1 MNFPEWIRHARHVR
15 IPDQAD
21 ETIKGC
27 LSLEHPKS
35 FFLFAGAGSGK
46 TGSLVA
52 ALNFAREHLGARLML
67 EKRKIGVI
75 TYTNAAA
82 DEINRRCE
90 QYPCFAISTIHS
102 FAWELIHP
110 FQHDIKVWLM
120 QKLTEDIRELEGKS
134 GRARDVELPRK
145 RTRLANVHGVHRF
158 TYSPTG
164 LNGGRDSL
172 NHGEVISL
180 CADFLNR
187 PLMQEIFVSR
197 YPILFIDESQ
207 DTNKRLMDVFLNIQR
222 AYSTRFM
229 LGLFGDMM
237 QRIYLDGKE
246 RLDESIGTD
255 WATPSK
261 KINYRSPKRIVGLIN
276 VIRSAADDHRQQER
290 DGAAEGFVRVFIAP
304 ASGTDKS
311 VFENHACQIMTQLT
325 GDDLWVESQENVKT
339 LTLEHKM
346 AAARLGFEQLYNA
359 LDHSKKLRDRAFEKL
374 TELDPRPQVRGIA
387 FLTEILLPLVQANR
401 ENNPFG
407 VAGILKKHSPL
418 LQPQPPNETLDSNAE
433 CHQVKNT
440 KRAAAE
446 LFGLWDNGADPRL
459 DCILSSLAAT
469 GLLNVPDTLKQ
480 GMALNAAS
488 MTPNSAVSKESAAE
502 HGEAEGGDPEERQK
516 QQAAWA
522 AFVQIPFSQIAL
534 FHQYIKG
541 ESPFDTH
548 QGVKGLEFPRVMVI
562 LDDEAAGGNLFSYDK
577 LFDAKALSATDKSNI
592 RAGKDN
598 SLTRTNRL
606 FYVICSRAEQSLAI
620 VIYSANPQQVR
631 DILVEKCIFRSDELI
646 VCGDNA

>member
-1 MNFPEWIRHARHVR
+1 MNLPEWINHARQVR

-21 ETIKGC
+21 EIIKGC

-52 ALNFAREHLGARLML
+52 ALNFAREHLGAKLML

-82 DEINRRCE
+82 DEINRRSE
-90 QYPCFAISTIHS
+90 QYACFAISTIHS

-110 FQHDIKVWLM
+110 FQRDIKVWLM
-120 QKLTEDIRELEGKS
+120 RKLAEDIQELEAKT

-145 RTRLANVHGVHRF
+145 RTRLSAVHGVRRF

-164 LNGGRDSL
+164 LNSGRDSL

-180 CADFLNR
+180 CADFLSR
-187 PLMQEIFVSR
+187 PLMQKIFVSR

-207 DTNKRLMDVFLNIQR
+207 DTNKSLMDVFLGIQR

-237 QRIYLDGKE
+237 QRIYTDGKE
-246 RLDESIGTD
+246 SLDKSIGTD

-261 KINYRSPKRIVGLIN
+261 EINYRSPKRIVGLIN
-276 VIRSAADDHRQQER
+276 AIRSAADDHQQQER
-290 DGAAEGFVRVFIAP
+290 NAATEGFVRVFIAP
-304 ASGTDKS
+304 ASGTNKDA
-311 VFENHACQIMTQLT
+311 FEGHARQAMAQLT
-325 GDDLWVESQENVKT
+325 GDDLWVESPKNVKT

-346 AAARLGFEQLYNA
+346 AAVRLGFEQLYNA
-359 LDHSKKLRDRAFEKL
+359 LDHSKKLRARAFEKL

-407 VAGILKKHSPL
+407 IAGILKKHSPL
-418 LQPQPPNETLDSNAE
+418 LQPQPVNEPSDIDAE
-433 CHQVKNT
+433 YHQVKNT
-440 KRAAAE
+440 KKAATE
-446 LFGLWDNGADPRL
+446 LFALWDNGADPRL
-459 DCILSSLAAT
+459 DCILSSLMAT
-469 GLLNVPDTLKQ
+469 GLLNVPDTLRQ
-480 GMALNAAS
+480 GMALHAAAPDN
-488 MTPNSAVSKESAAE
+488 TVPEEAAE
-502 HGEAEGGDPEERQK
+502 ENEDAEGEDPEERQK
-516 QQAAWA
+516 LQAAWA

-577 LFDAKALSATDKSNI
+577 LFGAKALTTTDKSNI
-592 RAGKDN
+592 QTGKDN

-620 VIYSANPQQVR
+620 VIYSANPRQVR
-631 DILVEKCIFRSDELI
+631 DTLLAKAIFTNDEIILAE
-646 VCGDNA
+646 

>member
-1 MNFPEWIRHARHVR
+1 MNFPEWISHARQVR

-21 ETIKGC
+21 EIIKGC

-52 ALNFAREHLGARLML
+52 ALNFAREHLGTRLML

-82 DEINRRCE
+82 DEINRRSE
-90 QYPCFAISTIHS
+90 QYTCFAISTIHS

-110 FQHDIKVWLM
+110 FQSDIKVWLM
-120 QKLTEDIRELEGKS
+120 RKLAEDIQALETKS

-145 RTRLANVHGVHRF
+145 RARLSAVHGVRRF

-164 LNGGRDSL
+164 INSGRDSL

-180 CADFLNR
+180 CADFLSR

-207 DTNKRLMDVFLNIQR
+207 DTNKSLMDVFLDIQR
-222 AYSTRFM
+222 AYPTRFM

-246 RLDESIGTD
+246 SLDKSIGTD

-261 KINYRSPKRIVGLIN
+261 EINYRSPKRIVGLIN
-276 VIRSAADDHRQQER
+276 AIRSAADDHQQQER
-290 DGAAEGFVRVFIAP
+290 DGAADGFVRVFIAP
-304 ASGTDKS
+304 ASSTDKNA
-311 VFENHACQIMTQLT
+311 FERSACQTMARLT
-325 GDDLWVESQENVKT
+325 GDDLWVESPKNVKT

-359 LDHSKKLRDRAFEKL
+359 LDHSKKLRARAFEKL
-374 TELDPRPQVRGIA
+374 TKLDPRPQVRGIA

-407 VAGILKKHSPL
+407 IAGILKKHSPL
-418 LQPQPPNETLDSNAE
+418 LQPQPLNELLDVDAE
-433 CHQVKNT
+433 CHQVKNA
-440 KRAAAE
+440 KKAASE
-446 LFGLWDNGADPRL
+446 LFALWDNDADPRL
-459 DCILSSLAAT
+459 DRILSSLAAT

-480 GMALNAAS
+480 GMALNAAAIAS
-488 MTPNSAVSKESAAE
+488 GNAVPEEFAE
-502 HGEAEGGDPEERQK
+502 EDEGAEGEDPEEREK
-516 QQAAWA
+516 LQAAWA
-522 AFVQIPFSQIAL
+522 AFVQTPFSQIAL
-534 FHQYIKG
+534 FRQYIKG

-577 LFDAKALSATDKSNI
+577 LFGAKALTTTDKSNI
-592 RAGKDN
+592 QAGKDN

-620 VIYSANPQQVR
+620 VIYSANPRQVR
-631 DILVEKCIFRSDELI
+631 DTLLAKAIFANDEIILAE
-646 VCGDNA
+646 